1 MLRDDLERR
10 EYETLA
16 PCAMKS
22 AESRGRRHPEPE
34 AEYRLCFQRD
44 RDRIIH
50 CKAFRRLEYKTQVFL
65 NHEGDHYRT
74 RLTHTIEVTQIS
86 RTIARALGL
95 NEDLTEAIA
104 LAHDLGHTPFG
115 HSGEQALNRLMSE
128 HGGFEHNAHGL
139 RVVDLLEQQY
149 PGYRGLNL
157 TAEVRESIV
166 KHATRWDEP
175 AASEEFGPGP
185 AVLEGQAVAVGDS
198 IAYDNHDLLDGLDS
212 GILTI
217 GGLRQVALWRRAE
230 EAVGRTWAGLPEEQL
245 GKQSVRYLINLF
257 VTDAIRTA
265 SAEIE
270 RLAISSWR
278 DVKAQKGGILRFG
291 DELAASKNELQEFL
305 FATLYRDYRV
315 MRVTNAA
322 QRFVEGMFHAYEADP
337 RQLPPQYQQWA
348 DEVGLQQ
355 AICDYIAGM
364 TDRYAQDT
372 YTQLFLPYQRL

>member
-1 MLRDDLERR
+1 M
-10 EYETLA
+10 
-16 PCAMKS
+16 
-22 AESRGRRHPEPE
+22 
-34 AEYRLCFQRD
+34 
-44 RDRIIH
+44 
-50 CKAFRRLEYKTQVFL
+50 
-65 NHEGDHYRT
+65 
-74 RLTHTIEVTQIS
+74 
-86 RTIARALGL
+86 
-95 NEDLTEAIA
+95 
-104 LAHDLGHTPFG
+104 
-115 HSGEQALNRLMSE
+115 
-128 HGGFEHNAHGL
+128 
-139 RVVDLLEQQY
+139 
-149 PGYRGLNL
+149 
-157 TAEVRESIV
+157 
-166 KHATRWDEP
+166 
-175 AASEEFGPGP
+175 
-185 AVLEGQAVAVGDS
+185 
-198 IAYDNHDLLDGLDS
+198 
-212 GILTI
+212 
-217 GGLRQVALWRRAE
+217 
-230 EAVGRTWAGLPEEQL
+230 
-245 GKQSVRYLINLF
+245 RYLINLF